1 MQDMD
6 IQAFINVLMDQRNNS
21 LNRLAEVTATNF
33 SLQKELEELKEV
45 KEDSD

>member
-6 IQAFINVLMDQRNNS
+6 IQAFINVLMDQRNNA
-21 LNRLAEVTATNF
+21 LNRLAEVTASNF
-33 SLQKELEELKEV
+33 SLQKQVEELKEV

>member
-6 IQAFINVLMDQRNNS
+6 IQTFINVLMDQRNNA
-21 LNRLAEVTATNF
+21 LNRLAEVTANNF
-33 SLQKELEELKEV
+33 SLQKQVEELKEV

>member
-1 MQDMD
+1 MKDID
-6 IQAFINVLMDQRNNS
+6 IQAFINVLMDQRNNA

-33 SLQKELEELKEV
+33 SLQKVLEELKEV